1 MKHLLL
7 CIVLIA
13 FAGCSTRSKI
23 WNAGDLAQWVKD
35 QAVEQGFQRDSVQ
48 LDEWYR
54 EDGGQN
60 VWHGRGI
67 NSKTG
72 KKSEFEVPVD
82 RVWTPSSSQ

>member
-23 WNAGDLAQWVKD
+23 
-35 QAVEQGFQRDSVQ
+35 AVEQGFQRDSVQ